1 MLQRA
6 TPSTPRKPA
15 AKPENIS
22 SINRAFHELRELIV
36 RGNLPP
42 GAWIV
47 ESALAERLGF
57 SRTPIR
63 GALHW
68 LRREGYVVEQTG
80 SRKARIMVAPL
91 TQDDARELYGIV
103 GHLEVLAGTLAVAL
117 PYRNRTKLADHLAA
131 LNAQLNEIARER
143 PVDPRRVFD
152 IDKEF
157 HSKIVEAGGG
167 KRLAALHN
175 SVRPQVDR
183 YWRLYASSIINE
195 LHVSVAEHNEI
206 VAAIRLG
213 DGAAVQSALARNWT
227 AGYERISGLIEI
239 FGERGSW

>member
-1 MLQRA
+1 VRSISRGRSTPEEYEPSYLGDSIARFDGDALVVDTVGFNEMTWLNDAGARHSDALHLVERIRPVQAGRYLEYRVTADDPKTLAKPYTYTRYYQRVNTELQEDFCDESALRRGGCRTRMLQRA

-91 TQDDARELYGIV
+91 TQDDARELYGSSD
-103 GHLEVLAGTLAVAL
+103 TSRCL
-117 PYRNRTKLADHLAA
+117 P
-131 LNAQLNEIARER
+131 ARLR
-143 PVDPRRVFD
+143 
-152 IDKEF
+152 
-157 HSKIVEAGGG
+157 
-167 KRLAALHN
+167 
-175 SVRPQVDR
+175 
-183 YWRLYASSIINE
+183 
-195 LHVSVAEHNEI
+195 
-206 VAAIRLG
+206 
-213 DGAAVQSALARNWT
+213 
-227 AGYERISGLIEI
+227 
-239 FGERGSW
+239 